1 MKHVISWVYKGCVL
15 HSKSLCLKMPSA
27 PHLPARPQMLRSHNV
42 QKKLEALQFAE
53 QYGDRDA
60 AYCYNTT
67 PKSIRDWRKSEGYL
81 KRKAAD
87 GKAI

>member
-27 PHLPARPQMLRSHNV
+27 PHLPACPHIFRSHNI
-42 QKKLEALQFAE
+42 QKKLKALQFAD

-60 AYCYNTT
+60 AFCYNTT
-67 PKSIRDWRKSEGYL
+67 PTSIREVISKERL
-81 KRKAAD
+81 QMAKAT
-87 GKAI
+87 